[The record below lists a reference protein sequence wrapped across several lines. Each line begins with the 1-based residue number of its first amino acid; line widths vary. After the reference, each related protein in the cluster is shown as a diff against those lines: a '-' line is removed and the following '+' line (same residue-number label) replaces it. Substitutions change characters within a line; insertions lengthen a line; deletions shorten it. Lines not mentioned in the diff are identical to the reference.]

1 MTAATAGERREL
13 SPGDVV
19 ALTGGAGGI
28 GRAIALRAASRGAR
42 IAVLDI
48 ADGSPTVAAVK
59 AAGGAAK
66 YFSCDVTC
74 EDSLAATRKDIEAS
88 WASPFALVSNAGV
101 FPRFNLMETP
111 LAEWNRAL
119 AVNLTGCF
127 LCAKTFAP
135 AMLRAG
141 RGAIVN
147 ISSGHGVQGAKKA
160 GAYCASK
167 AGIISL
173 TKTLALELAPR
184 VRVNSVLPGVTETGM
199 PLAATDIE
207 ELRGRGSVI
216 PLGRI
221 GRPDDIARIVCFL
234 LGEDAS
240 YLTGQGISAGGGRV
254 MVP

>member
-1 MTAATAGERREL
+1 MPETERREL

-19 ALTGGAGGI
+19 AVTGGAGGI
-28 GRAIALRAASRGAR
+28 GRAISLQAARRGAR
-42 IAVLDI
+42 VAVLDV
-48 ADGSPTVAAVK
+48 ADGAPTVEAVK
-59 AAGGAAK
+59 AAGGDAR
-66 YFSCDVTC
+66 YFPCDVTS
-74 EDSLAATRKDIEAS
+74 EDSLAAAREAITKA
-88 WASPFALVSNAGV
+88 WGTPFGLVSNAGV
-101 FPRFNLMETP
+101 FPRFTVMETP

-119 AVNLTGCF
+119 SVNLTGCF
-127 LCAKTFAP
+127 LCARAFAP
-135 AMLRAG
+135 AMVKAG

-173 TKTLALELAPR
+173 TKTLALELAPA
-184 VRVNSVLPGVTETGM
+184 VRVNSVLPGVTETEM
-199 PLAATDIE
+199 PLAATNID
-207 ELRGRGSVI
+207 ELRGRGAVI

-221 GRPDDIARIVCFL
+221 GQPDDIARIVCFL

-254 MVP
+254 MIP

>member
-1 MTAATAGERREL
+1 MTIPTSGDRREL

-19 ALTGGAGGI
+19 AVTGGAGGI

-42 IAVLDI
+42 VAVLDI

-59 AAGGAAK
+59 AAGGEAK
-66 YFSCDVTC
+66 YFSCDVTN
-74 EDSLAATRKDIEAS
+74 EDSLAATRKAIEAA
-88 WASPFALVSNAGV
+88 WASPFGLVNNAGV
-101 FPRFNLMETP
+101 FPRFKLIDTP
-111 LAEWNRAL
+111 LAEWNRVMS
-119 AVNLTGCF
+119 VNLTGCF
-127 LCAKTFAP
+127 LCSRTFAP
-135 AMLRAG
+135 AMVRAG

-147 ISSGHGVQGAKKA
+147 MSSGHGVQGAKNA
-160 GAYCASK
+160 GAYCATK

-173 TKTLALELAPR
+173 TKTLALELAPQ
-184 VRVNSVLPGVTETGM
+184 VRVNSVLPGVTETEM
-199 PLAATDIE
+199 PLAATDID

-221 GRPDDIARIVCFL
+221 GQPDDIARIVCFL